1 MAIMAGWNALLRV
14 GTTAVDGVG
23 TFFSMNDGRVR
34 ALDCRTAGVS
44 FSTPSLQLAVDMMP
58 HITAEPLI
66 PTFSP
71 PRAQGAGLERMRG
84 MICYH

>member
-1 MAIMAGWNALLRV
+1 MFFSLRLRV
-14 GTTAVDGVG
+14 GTTAVVGVG
-23 TFFSMNDGRVR
+23 TFFTLVCSMNDGRLR
-34 ALDCRTAGVS
+34 ALDCRTAGVG

-71 PRAQGAGLERMRG
+71 PRAQGAGMERMRG